1 MTNLEKV
8 VRRRGLVPFQHYS
21 RRIVVSLEP
30 GDILWKAPGRLTGC
44 RSRPSLSRCASGKPT
59 PGGGRRP
66 ERKKLAR
73 DAMKSIHSA
82 MDVQLE
88 LLAPWY
94 AQRPE
99 DSHTLDLFDAV
110 PKYPFATTRF
120 VDQAER
126 IAVDFKFAG
135 KCYRAEIL
143 PAQIKDPATG
153 RERLVF
159 PGGREEL
166 VERALRYLAVQQ
178 IAKVMLTPDGKRHS
192 VTVFFT
198 LSMIRR
204 HLETLGHGFML
215 SEIKEALEILSG
227 TMMEIFLLDGDA
239 AQQPRR
245 TRTRSIKGTILT
257 SYTKDFSEE
266 DETGEASLVA
276 MTFHQLV
283 TAAILQMAYYPIN
296 ALRVG
301 KLKST
306 LARWLTTRMSHNYRQ
321 ARKNGWIDG
330 DGYHISLETI
340 LAERGLVKENR
351 LRANVES
358 VRAAL
363 VEMKKEKILF
373 QQKPYDEKLTLATAR
388 GGRKIVGAVWTL
400 YPSPE
405 FVEEII
411 RGNEQMAENKQLGQA
426 GGPELW
432 DSTS

>member
-1 MTNLEKV
+1 MARAARSNRLLKE
-8 VRRRGLVPFQHYS
+8 LVDYWRAQRQGKMGHDSPWLFLGYQAEPINTTTGQRFS
-21 RRIVVSLEP
+21 RP
-30 GDILWKAPGRLTGC
+30 
-44 RSRPSLSRCASGKPT
+44 RSRIWRLDRSAWSFQGAVRSWLSGRCDTWRCSRSP
-59 PGGGRRP
+59 
-66 ERKKLAR
+66 
-73 DAMKSIHSA
+73 
-82 MDVQLE
+82 
-88 LLAPWY
+88 
-94 AQRPE
+94 
-99 DSHTLDLFDAV
+99 
-110 PKYPFATTRF
+110 
-120 VDQAER
+120 
-126 IAVDFKFAG
+126 
-135 KCYRAEIL
+135 
-143 PAQIKDPATG
+143 
-153 RERLVF
+153 RL
-159 PGGREEL
+159 R
-166 VERALRYLAVQQ
+166 
-178 IAKVMLTPDGKRHS
+178 LTPDGKRHS

-215 SEIKEALEILSG
+215 SEIKEALDILSG

-257 SYTKDFSEE
+257 SYTKDFSEG

-321 ARKNGWIDG
+321 VRRNGWIDG

-340 LAERGLVKENR
+340 LSERGLVKEKR
-351 LRANVES
+351 LRNNLDS
-358 VRAAL
+358 VRGAL
-363 VEMKKEKILF
+363 AEMKEEKILCAW
-373 QQKPYDEKLTLATAR
+373 KPYDEKLTLAAGR

-400 YPSPE
+400 YPSHE

-411 RGNEQMAENKQLGQA
+411 RGNEQMLENKELGQA
-426 GGPELW
+426 ESRGDPGGPGLW
-432 DSTS
+432 DDTSREK

>member
-1 MTNLEKV
+1 MKAFTPAGK
-8 VRRRGLVPFQHYS
+8 
-21 RRIVVSLEP
+21 
-30 GDILWKAPGRLTGC
+30 GDAQKSSQA
-44 RSRPSLSRCASGKPT
+44 
-59 PGGGRRP
+59 
-66 ERKKLAR
+66 E
-73 DAMKSIHSA
+73 AMKSIHSA

-88 LLAPWY
+88 LLSPWY

-257 SYTKDFSEE
+257 SYTKDFSEG

-321 ARKNGWIDG
+321 ARRNGWLDQ

-340 LAERGLVKENR
+340 LAERGLVKEKR

-363 VEMKKEKILF
+363 EEMKKEKILCAW
-373 QQKPYDEKLTLATAR
+373 KPYDEKLTLATGR

-400 YPSPE
+400 YPSAE
-405 FVEEII
+405 FVDEII
-411 RGNEQMAENKQLGQA
+411 RGNEQMLEKKQLGHGEA
-426 GGPELW
+426 GSPGDASGPDLW
-432 DSTS
+432 DSTSREK

>member
-1 MTNLEKV
+1 MKGIAV
-8 VRRRGLVPFQHYS
+8 VWR
-21 RRIVVSLEP
+21 
-30 GDILWKAPGRLTGC
+30 
-44 RSRPSLSRCASGKPT
+44 RPSGKT
-59 PGGGRRP
+59 P
-66 ERKKLAR
+66 ERKKFAGE
-73 DAMKSIHSA
+73 AMKIIDSA

-120 VDQAER
+120 VDKAER
-126 IAVDFKFAG
+126 IAVDFKFAS
-135 KCYRAEIL
+135 KHYRAEIL

-153 RERLVF
+153 QERLVF

-178 IAKVMLTPDGKRHS
+178 IAKVKLTPDGKRHS

-204 HLETLGHGFML
+204 HLEKLGHGFNL

-227 TMMEIFLLDGDA
+227 TMIEIFLLDDDV

-245 TRTRSIKGTILT
+245 ATRTRSIKGTILT

-266 DETGEASLVA
+266 DQTGEASLVA

-321 ARKNGWIDG
+321 ARKYGWLEG
-330 DGYHISLETI
+330 DGYHLSLETI
-340 LAERGLVKENR
+340 LTERGLVKEKR
-351 LRANVES
+351 VRANVES

-363 VEMKKEKILF
+363 AEMKKEKILF
-373 QQKPYDEKLTLATAR
+373 QTNPYVEKLTLATGR

-400 YPSPE
+400 YPSGE

-411 RGNEQMAENKQLGQA
+411 RGNEQTADKKQLGRQA
-426 GGPELW
+426 ESRENPGGPELW
-432 DSTS
+432 DSTSREK

>member
-1 MTNLEKV
+1 
-8 VRRRGLVPFQHYS
+8 
-21 RRIVVSLEP
+21 
-30 GDILWKAPGRLTGC
+30 
-44 RSRPSLSRCASGKPT
+44 
-59 PGGGRRP
+59 
-66 ERKKLAR
+66 
-73 DAMKSIHSA
+73 MKSIHLA

-126 IAVDFKFAG
+126 IAVDFKFAS
-135 KCYRAEIL
+135 KSYRAEIL
-143 PAQIKDPATG
+143 PAQVKDPATG
-153 RERLVF
+153 QERLVF

-178 IAKVMLTPDGKRHS
+178 IAKVRLTPDGKRHS

-204 HLETLGHGFML
+204 HLEKLGHGFML
-215 SEIKEALEILSG
+215 SEIKEALDILSG
-227 TMMEIFLLDGDA
+227 TMMEIFLLDGDVA
-239 AQQPRR
+239 PHPRR
-245 TRTRSIKGTILT
+245 PRTRMRSIKGTILT
-257 SYTKDFSEE
+257 SYTKDFAEG

-321 ARKNGWIDG
+321 ARRNGWIDG

-340 LAERGLVKENR
+340 LAERGLVKEKR
-351 LRANVES
+351 LRDNVHS

-363 VEMKKEKILF
+363 EEMKKEKILY
-373 QQKPYDEKLTLATAR
+373 QPKPYDEKLTLAPGR

-400 YPSPE
+400 YPSGE

-411 RGNEQMAENKQLGQA
+411 RGNEQMLEKTQLGDGEPDEDR
-426 GGPELW
+426 GGPGLW
-432 DSTS
+432 DSTSREE

>member
-1 MTNLEKV
+1 
-8 VRRRGLVPFQHYS
+8 
-21 RRIVVSLEP
+21 
-30 GDILWKAPGRLTGC
+30 
-44 RSRPSLSRCASGKPT
+44 
-59 PGGGRRP
+59 
-66 ERKKLAR
+66 
-73 DAMKSIHSA
+73 

-120 VDQAER
+120 VDKAER

-135 KCYRAEIL
+135 KSYRAEIL
-143 PAQIKDPATG
+143 PAQIKDPATEQ
-153 RERLVF
+153 ERLVF

-178 IAKVMLTPDGKRHS
+178 IAKVRLTPDGKRHS

-204 HLETLGHGFML
+204 HLEKLGHGFNL
-215 SEIKEALEILSG
+215 SEIKEALDILSG
-227 TMMEIFLLDGDA
+227 TMMEIFLVDGDA
-239 AQQPRR
+239 AQEPKRR
-245 TRTRSIKGTILT
+245 RTRSIKGTILT
-257 SYTKDFSEE
+257 SCTKDFAEG

-321 ARKNGWIDG
+321 ARRNGWLDQ

-340 LAERGLVKENR
+340 LAERGLVKEKR
-351 LRANVES
+351 LRDNVDS
-358 VRAAL
+358 VRASLAD
-363 VEMKKEKILF
+363 MKEEKILCEW
-373 QQKPYDEKLTLATAR
+373 KSYDEKLTLAAGR

-400 YPSPE
+400 YPSHE

-411 RGNEQMAENKQLGQA
+411 RGNEQMSENKQLDQA
-426 GGPELW
+426 QAESRGDAGTPDLW
-432 DSTS
+432 DSTSREK

>member
-1 MTNLEKV
+1 MKGHP
-8 VRRRGLVPFQHYS
+8 RRPPAG
-21 RRIVVSLEP
+21 
-30 GDILWKAPGRLTGC
+30 
-44 RSRPSLSRCASGKPT
+44 GK
-59 PGGGRRP
+59 RP
-66 ERKKLAR
+66 ERKKLASVV
-73 DAMKSIHSA
+73 MKRIQSA
-82 MDVQLE
+82 IDVQLE

-126 IAVDFKFAG
+126 IAVDFNFAS
-135 KCYRAEIL
+135 KRYRAEIL
-143 PAQIKDPATG
+143 PAQINDPATG

-178 IAKVMLTPDGKRHS
+178 IAQVRLTPDGKRHS

-204 HLETLGHGFML
+204 HLEKLGHGFML
-215 SEIKEALEILSG
+215 SEIKEALDILSG

-245 TRTRSIKGTILT
+245 MRTRSIKGTILT

-306 LARWLTTRMSHNYRQ
+306 FARWLTTRMSHNYRQ

-330 DGYHISLETI
+330 DGYHISLDTI
-340 LAERGLVKENR
+340 LAERGLVKEKR
-351 LRANVES
+351 LRDNVES
-358 VRAAL
+358 VRSAL
-363 VEMKKEKILF
+363 AEMKKEKILF
-373 QQKPYDEKLTLATAR
+373 QPKPYVEKLTLATGR

-400 YPSPE
+400 YPSSE
-405 FVEEII
+405 FIEEII
-411 RGNEQMAENKQLGQA
+411 RGNEQMADKKQLGQA
-426 GGPELW
+426 ESPENPGGPELW
-432 DSTS
+432 DSTSREK